1 MREMG
6 RFAAVGL
13 VVAVLSLSACA
24 GKATKTAEPKEPEP
38 VPVESTST
46 DEMFN
51 ERASDARLRVFV
63 MDGRCKTVD
72 TLDEVDVMGEKEL
85 EEGHFYNVV
94 ADVTYLN
101 GGIAGYV
108 NHPEVERV
116 KSCDDVSPL
125 DMGLPTLEPDKY
137 GLMLIGDYAD
147 GDVLLRSHSKTAVW
161 KDGAWVYRYDSETA
175 LPGGKK
181 AAVRKA
187 VTEDAVR
194 AGIDA
199 GVLSCADYFVL
210 P

>member
-1 MREMG
+1 MG

-24 GKATKTAEPKEPEP
+24 GKVTKPKEPTP
-38 VPVESTST
+38 VQVEGNST

-51 ERASDARLRVFV
+51 ERVDGARLRVFV
-63 MDGRCKTVD
+63 MDGRIRTVD

-125 DMGLPTLEPDKY
+125 DMGLPTLGPDKY
-137 GLMLIGDYAD
+137 GLLLIGDYAD
-147 GDVLLRSHSKTAVW
+147 GDVLLRAYGKAAVW
-161 KDGAWVYRYDSETA
+161 KDGTWVYRYDKEID
-175 LPGGKK
+175 LPDGKK
-181 AAVRKA
+181 AAVRKG
-187 VTEDAVR
+187 VTEDAVS
-194 AGIDA
+194 AGA
-199 GVLSCADYFVL
+199 NSGVLSCADYLVL